1 MWTQVIHIT
10 KKQQKHAQTFVYL
23 LYSMYTNPDRDMQT
37 HTNRQADTHTHTHS
51 HTHAHAHLSLQFPY
65 PAEYDDW
72 LLEWPPGR
80 GQGLVLWLPP
90 LPLLSFFLPQ
100 NESKRL
106 VTLLWVC
113 EGNELHLVTDWTG
126 HLKPGLLAVKGPV
139 IVGPISGRGVKG
151 WPLFWKLKGRPDGNM
166 SASVLSI
173 SSQDAYQASISTAGE
188 KGQTV
193 AVNPYSAAGKL

>member
-1 MWTQVIHIT
+1 MHLW
-10 KKQQKHAQTFVYL
+10 A
-23 LYSMYTNPDRDMQT
+23 
-37 HTNRQADTHTHTHS
+37 HTHW
-51 HTHAHAHLSLQFPY
+51 HTQRHLSLQFPY

-126 HLKPGLLAVKGPV
+126 HLEPGLLALKGPA
-139 IVGPISGRGVKG
+139 IPALISRRGVKG
-151 WPLFWKLKGRPDGNM
+151 WLLFWKLKGRPDGNM
-166 SASVLSI
+166 SELVLSI
-173 SSQDAYQASISTAGE
+173 SSQDAYQVSISAARE
-188 KGQTV
+188 KGQKVRIHPLLLASCRHGTKP
-193 AVNPYSAAGKL
+193 ASEASHQPLCQ

>member
-1 MWTQVIHIT
+1 M
-10 KKQQKHAQTFVYL
+10 
-23 LYSMYTNPDRDMQT
+23 
-37 HTNRQADTHTHTHS
+37 HS
-51 HTHAHAHLSLQFPY
+51 LICPIPY
-65 PAEYDDW
+65 PTEYDDW

-113 EGNELHLVTDWTG
+113 KGNELHLVTDWTG
-126 HLKPGLLAVKGPV
+126 HLKPGLLALKGPA
-139 IVGPISGRGVKG
+139 IAELIRERGVKG
-151 WPLFWKLKGRPDGNM
+151 WLLFWKLKGRPDGNM

-173 SSQDAYQASISTAGE
+173 SLRGAYQVSISRAKK

-193 AVNPYSAAGKL
+193 AVNPYSATGKLQAWNKNNQWSFSRALMPITRNMLMIFRKQINFKDFLPMCTLWDRI

>member
-1 MWTQVIHIT
+1 MHIFVVSSRCIEQTQT
-10 KKQQKHAQTFVYL
+10 NTQRNM
-23 LYSMYTNPDRDMQT
+23 LYSMYVYLYKCAQT
-37 HTNRQADTHTHTHS
+37 HADTCT
-51 HTHAHAHLSLQFPY
+51 HLSLQFPY

-126 HLKPGLLAVKGPV
+126 HLKPGLLALKGPA
-139 IVGPISGRGVKG
+139 IAELISERGVKQ
-151 WPLFWKLKGRPDGNM
+151 WLLFRKLKGRPDGNM
-166 SASVLSI
+166 SALVLSI
-173 SSQDAYQASISTAGE
+173 SLQGAYQVSISGARE
-188 KGQTV
+188 RGQTV
-193 AVNPYSAAGKL
+193 AVNPYSATGKL